1 MPIYKSYSPNSS
13 TSIKVWKISESY
25 HELLSSIDLC
35 KDTIK
40 KLDRVQNDVK
50 KCEILSVRHLLKEFK
65 ISDNDL
71 FYDKNGKPFLSN
83 NKNISIS
90 HSKLFSAVII
100 SDFNISIDIEKVSDK
115 LAKVSNKFIDYEYS
129 FLGDLDQEKKD
140 LQLYG
145 ALKMYL

>member
-65 ISDNDL
+65 ISSFFITN
-71 FYDKNGKPFLSN
+71 
-83 NKNISIS
+83 
-90 HSKLFSAVII
+90 SK
-100 SDFNISIDIEKVSDK
+100 EK
-115 LAKVSNKFIDYEYS
+115 A
-129 FLGDLDQEKKD
+129 
-140 LQLYG
+140 
-145 ALKMYL
+145 